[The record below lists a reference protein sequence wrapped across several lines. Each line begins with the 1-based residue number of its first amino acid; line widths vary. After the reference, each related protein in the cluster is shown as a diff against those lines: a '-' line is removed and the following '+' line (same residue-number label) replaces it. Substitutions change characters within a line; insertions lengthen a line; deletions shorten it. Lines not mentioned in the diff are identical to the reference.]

1 MTDVAARTPMS
12 ACFEACSAGAPGAM
26 RACVIEDVKHRVTRG
41 ALRHGKGAFA
51 AFYSHMGRSY
61 RERLEDRVIR
71 VAENGRRAASA
82 FTMRGDD
89 VATDPRLPKPRGQ
102 RHGLPAGSSCTLR
115 AGQVARIT
123 TRCTPEDR
131 IAQVSR

>member
-1 MTDVAARTPMS
+1 MTDAAARAAIS
-12 ACFEACSAGAPGAM
+12 ACFEVCSAGAPGAM
-26 RACVIEDVKHRVTRG
+26 RARVIEDVKHRVTRG
-41 ALRHGKGAFA
+41 ALWHGKGAFA
-51 AFYSHMGRSY
+51 AFCSQMGRSY

-82 FTMRGDD
+82 FTLRGGD

-102 RHGLPAGSSCTLR
+102 RQTLPAGSSCTLR
-115 AGQVARIT
+115 AGQVARTT
-123 TRCTPEDR
+123 TRCTPQDR